1 MRSLVLVIKSL
12 RQLSIKILKGKV
24 MDKDKSIILLLKIQI
39 EFRKL
44 YQLVNELIIEGLK
57 LIESSKN

>member
-1 MRSLVLVIKSL
+1 MRPLVLVIKSL
-12 RQLSIKILKGKV
+12 RQLSIKILKGEA
-24 MDKDKSIILLLKIQI
+24 MDKEKSIILLLKIQI

-57 LIESSKN
+57 LIESSKK